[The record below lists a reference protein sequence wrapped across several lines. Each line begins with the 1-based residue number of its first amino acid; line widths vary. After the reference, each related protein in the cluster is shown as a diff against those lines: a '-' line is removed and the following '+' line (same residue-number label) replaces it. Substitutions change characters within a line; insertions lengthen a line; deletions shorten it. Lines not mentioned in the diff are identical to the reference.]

1 MPSLKEIR
9 GRIGS
14 IRNISQ
20 ITRAME
26 LVAASRMKRAQDAIL
41 AARPYADALHSA
53 LSRVAAA
60 IDEEADPLLARRPVR
75 RIGVVVMTTDRGLAG
90 ALDANT
96 VRSVL
101 RFIADR
107 APGGRPRRRDG
118 NGETDADEPVGPAE
132 IEAITVG
139 RKGRDQLRRA
149 GVPIAAA
156 FPRLGD
162 RPTFADVTPIARL
175 VTEDFLSE
183 KYDEIVVAYAGF
195 VSTLTQRPTIMTI
208 LPVPRPQD
216 LSEEEAVTND
226 EYLFEPSPEAV
237 LSRLLPHYVAVDL
250 YRAVLESNA
259 SEQSARMIAMRNATD
274 NANELIGDLTLVYN
288 KTRQATITR
297 EMIEIAS
304 GAEALGG

>member
-9 GRIGS
+9 GRIAS

-26 LVAASRMKRAQDAIL
+26 LVAASRMKRAQEAIL
-41 AARPYADALHSA
+41 AARPYSDELRSA

-60 IDEEADPLLARRPVR
+60 VGEEVDPLLARRPVHR
-75 RIGVVVMTTDRGLAG
+75 LGLIVMTTDRGLAG
-90 ALDANT
+90 ALDTNT
-96 VRSVL
+96 VRAAL
-101 RFIADR
+101 RYIAER
-107 APGGRPRRRDG
+107 AGGHDG
-118 NGETDADEPVGPAE
+118 DAPVEAS
-132 IEAITVG
+132 AITVG

-149 GVPIAAA
+149 GVPIAAH

-162 RPTFADVTPIARL
+162 RPGFADVTPIARL
-175 VTEDFLSE
+175 VAEDFLAGTF
-183 KYDEIVVAYAGF
+183 DEIGVVYPGF
-195 VSTLTQRPTIMTI
+195 ISTLTQRATVTPL
-208 LPVPRPQD
+208 LPVPRPED
-216 LSEEEAVTND
+216 LAEEDAARTD
-226 EYLFEPSPEAV
+226 EYLFEPSPAAV

-250 YRAVLESNA
+250 YRAVLEANA
-259 SEQSARMIAMRNATD
+259 SEQSARMIAMRSATD
-274 NANELIGDLTLVYN
+274 NANELMGDLTLVYN